1 MAKHTFKTP
10 FHFEGKDYPDIDMDL
25 DGLTGQDLSDV
36 KRRWAA
42 AGNFSP
48 LPSTDMDFC
57 AEVAATAAKLPVEF
71 FQALPAREFNKVTQ
85 AVSNF
90 LHG

>member
-1 MAKHTFKTP
+1 MTKHKFSAP
-10 FHFEGKDYPDIDMDL
+10 IHFEGQEYPEIELDL
-25 DGLTGQDLSDV
+25 DGLTGQDLSNV

-42 AGNFSP
+42 AGHFSP

-71 FQALPAREFNKVTQ
+71 FHALPAREFNKITQ

-90 LHG
+90 LNA